1 MEDLE
6 QKLDRMEELILMAMH
21 RTNKWGSVKSIKFSK
36 QQYLL
41 LITLDNK
48 KRATVSNLADE
59 LNLSPSATTLAINR
73 LVRDGHVARNRD
85 EIDRRVVWVELT
97 PEARVLVHEQRE
109 RRRKVLRCMMSSL
122 EPEESEQFITIARKM
137 LTNLQDPI

>member
-1 MEDLE
+1 MDDLE
-6 QKLDRMEELILMAMH
+6 HQLDRMEELILMGMH
-21 RTNKWGSVKSIKFSK
+21 RTNKWGSLTFSK

-73 LVRDGHVARNRD
+73 LVRDGHVARTRD
-85 EIDRRVVWVELT
+85 ETDRRVVWVELT
-97 PEARVLVHEQRE
+97 PEARVLVYEQKE
-109 RRRKVLRCMMSSL
+109 RRRQVLRSMISSL
-122 EPEESEQFITIARKM
+122 EPEECEQFITIARKM
-137 LTNLQDPI
+137 LTNIQDPI

>member
-1 MEDLE
+1 MDDLE
-6 QKLDRMEELILMAMH
+6 HQLDRMEELILMGMH
-21 RTNKWGSVKSIKFSK
+21 RTNKWGSLTFSK

-73 LVRDGHVARNRD
+73 LVRDGHVARTRD
-85 EIDRRVVWVELT
+85 ETDRRVVWVELT
-97 PEARVLVHEQRE
+97 PEARVLVYEQKE
-109 RRRKVLRCMMSSL
+109 RRRQVLRSMISSV
-122 EPEESEQFITIARKM
+122 EPEECEQFITIARKM
-137 LTNLQDPI
+137 LTNIQDPI

>member
-1 MEDLE
+1 MDDLE
-6 QKLDRMEELILMAMH
+6 QKLDRMEELILMGMH
-21 RTNKWGSVKSIKFSK
+21 RTNKWGSVKFSK

-48 KRATVSNLADE
+48 NRATVSNLADE

-73 LVRDGHVARNRD
+73 LVRDGHVARTRD

-97 PEARVLVHEQRE
+97 PEARVLVYEQRE
-109 RRRKVLRCMMSSL
+109 RRRKVLRCMISSL